1 MGRFRTFFLGFW
13 KKALLVS
20 LLGVLVSVFLLS
32 ASLGSRSA
40 FLTDALF
47 WVGMSFFVF
56 GLASL
61 SHNMGAFNGLI
72 YGAKCAFEVFRGKQK
87 TSRQMIDGYVDFC
100 SGRRRFKDV
109 PQLMVCALIFIS
121 MSVIS
126 WFI

>member
-20 LLGVLVSVFLLS
+20 FLGILVSVFLLS
-32 ASLGSRSA
+32 ASVGSRST
-40 FLTDALF
+40 FFTDALF

-72 YGAKCAFEVFRGKQK
+72 YGAKCAFEVFRGRQK

-100 SGRRRFKDV
+100 SDRRRFKDV
-109 PQLMVCALIFIS
+109 PQLMVCAFTFFSL
-121 MSVIS
+121 SVIS
-126 WFI
+126 WLI